1 MKSLDFILQDVFD
14 IIKIIAIPVIGFFL
28 YQFYMSVIALKK
40 SVDKLIVQMQCRE
53 TYCTEKHKEIGEH
66 LCRHDNGI
74 DEMKALTKRFACTSS
89 IVVCMENARLS
100 DRGMETSA

>member
-28 YQFYMSVIALKK
+28 YQFYMSVIGLKK

-74 DEMKALTKRFACTSS
+74 DEIKVTLGDHGERISK
-89 IVVCMENARLS
+89 VEGQLS
-100 DRGMETSA
+100 K